1 MIAVHDARF
10 RYTDRAAGVELH
22 VGRFE
27 VAPGQ
32 HVAVTGASG
41 SGKTTLLHLIA
52 GLHVPSSGS
61 VQVLGNRFDEM
72 PDAPRRLLRRT
83 AIGMVFQEFELLSY
97 LSVTENI
104 LLPLTLGAQRP
115 TQAHVS
121 RANALAERA
130 GLGAY
135 MGKKPDV
142 LSQGE
147 RQRVGICR
155 ALLHEPSLVLCDEP
169 TGNLDPATTA
179 RMTDLLCTEARR
191 IRAGLVMVS
200 HNHSELGRFG
210 RTVDMSAFSTITGG
224 AL

>member
-10 RYTDRAAGVELH
+10 RYADGASAVELRIDH
-22 VGRFE
+22 FE
-27 VAPGQ
+27 VTSGE

-52 GLHVPSSGS
+52 GLHVPVSGS
-61 VQVLGNRFDEM
+61 VEVLGAQLGGM
-72 PDAPRRLLRRT
+72 PEAARRNLRRES
-83 AIGMVFQEFELLSY
+83 IGMVFQEFELLAY
-97 LSVTENI
+97 LTVRENI
-104 LLPLTLGAQRP
+104 LLPLTLGAHRP
-115 TQAHVS
+115 SEAHVA
-121 RANALAERA
+121 RAAELAERT

-135 MGKKPDV
+135 LTKKPDV

-169 TGNLDPATTA
+169 TGNLDPASTA
-179 RMTDLLCTEARR
+179 RMTELLCSESRR
-191 IRAGLVMVS
+191 IGASLVMVS
-200 HNHSELGRFG
+200 HNHSELGRFD
-210 RTVDMSAFSTITGG
+210 RTVDMSTFSEIKGG